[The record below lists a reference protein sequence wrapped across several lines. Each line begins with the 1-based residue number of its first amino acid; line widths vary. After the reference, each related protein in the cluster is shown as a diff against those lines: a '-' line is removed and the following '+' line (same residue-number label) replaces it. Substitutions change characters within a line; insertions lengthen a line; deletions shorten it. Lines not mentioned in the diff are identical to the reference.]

1 MAGEMAGEKK
11 TATPGIAFCVV
22 CDRELPGYWRD
33 DLDGCFYCRE
43 HADIQPA
50 TQAADEPRAIVRAF
64 ALLGMER
71 KLTANEHKPG
81 WKQDSPFD
89 LLRRLREEVVELV
102 DAVNDL
108 THVHMGQSPRTV
120 QETTAAILLEA
131 VDVANFALFVADVC
145 GALPP
150 TDERGR

>member
-1 MAGEMAGEKK
+1 MADEKMGELRQALDDAVLTHTGRSIGDLASQHVLDDIM
-11 TATPGIAFCVV
+11 PYIAA
-22 CDRELPGYWRD
+22 LQPT
-33 DLDGCFYCRE
+33 
-43 HADIQPA
+43 QPA
-50 TQAADEPRAIVRAF
+50 QPDEPRAIIQHF
-64 ALLGMER
+64 ALAMER
-71 KLTANEHKPG
+71 KLAANEHKPG